1 MTATL
6 VSAWTAA
13 RKRLEAVGVESP
25 AVDARLLLEAAAGV
39 ARIDILTDPHRELTP
54 EQAERLE
61 AFLVRREA
69 REPVS
74 QIVGRRAFWTLNLRV
89 TPDVLTPR
97 PETERLLDIALAL
110 LPADR
115 AFTALDLGLGSG
127 AILLALLAERP
138 LARGVGVEISDAA
151 LQIARENAA
160 ELGLAGRADLRLGDW
175 TEGLADSVFDLVL
188 ANPPYIP
195 TAEIAAL
202 EPEMPVS
209 SVLTLD
215 RVVGESLGNAGFSA
229 TLVLAF
235 AILSLLLACVGL
247 YGVLSYL
254 MTQRSTEIGIRI
266 ALGARREQVL
276 RLMLVDGLRPALFG
290 LAAGIAASVAAAQ
303 LIRHY
308 ADSMLYRTRALDPEI
323 FAIVAATLLAV
334 AALACVVPAWRAS
347 RLDPMQALRTE

>member
-175 TEGLADSVFDLVL
+175 TEGLADGAFDLVL

-195 TAEIAAL
+195 TAEIATL
-202 EPEMPVS
+202 EPEVREHEPRLALDGGLDGLDAYRRLAPEILR
-209 SVLTLD
+209 VLKPGGLFAVEIGPEQGAAVEALFKAAGAVDLARHPDLT
-215 RVVGESLGNAGFSA
+215 RRERIVAGSKKPLGNPP
-229 TLVLAF
+229 VN
-235 AILSLLLACVGL
+235 
-247 YGVLSYL
+247 
-254 MTQRSTEIGIRI
+254 R
-266 ALGARREQVL
+266 
-276 RLMLVDGLRPALFG
+276 
-290 LAAGIAASVAAAQ
+290 
-303 LIRHY
+303 
-308 ADSMLYRTRALDPEI
+308 
-323 FAIVAATLLAV
+323 
-334 AALACVVPAWRAS
+334 
-347 RLDPMQALRTE
+347 